1 MSLLLFSFTPMIEK
15 KKHHQKQWH
24 TTVELEED
32 EGLMETVRQTE
43 KKEERDETG
52 KERKKIKMGEGVVY
66 LFVVVLESWAL
77 ALMRRIKN
85 QSGTGSDI

>member
-52 KERKKIKMGEGVVY
+52 KEEKK
-66 LFVVVLESWAL
+66 
-77 ALMRRIKN
+77 
-85 QSGTGSDI
+85 